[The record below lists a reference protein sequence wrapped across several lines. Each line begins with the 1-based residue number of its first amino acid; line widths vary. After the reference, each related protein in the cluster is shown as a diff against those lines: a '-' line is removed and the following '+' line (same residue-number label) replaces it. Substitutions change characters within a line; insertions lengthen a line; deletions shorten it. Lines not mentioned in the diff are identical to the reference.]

1 MQSEVKVSK
10 IQGQIGKI
18 ATPDISLKINAG
30 THDVMKSVGRILESK
45 FEELDTNFARS
56 MEMAE
61 MKVCKKHKQFGAT
74 IRTIHISFRRND
86 SWSKSCSK
94 KWSISGNNLRCRASH
109 RLHHNVRSLF
119 QKVK

>member
-18 ATPDISLKINAG
+18 ATPDISIKMKAG

-61 MKVCKKHKQFGAT
+61 MKVYKKHEQFVATTRSILIFPPLDITIAGAKADA
-74 IRTIHISFRRND
+74 RND
-86 SWSKSCSK
+86 RNKETICDAEHRIACTTTSGLYSK
-94 KWSISGNNLRCRASH
+94 R
-109 RLHHNVRSLF
+109 
-119 QKVK
+119 